1 MHTPIDDTSTGFKVG
16 DRIFCFSRPQGFE
29 WGWVVEVANEDNR
42 SSKACSLTIIFDDA
56 QCMVVDSSLCVYD
69 PELWVSF

>member
-1 MHTPIDDTSTGFKVG
+1 MQPSINDTSNHFKVG

-29 WGWVVEVANEDNR
+29 WGWVVEVVNEDNR
-42 SSKACSLTIIFDDA
+42 AHGNYLLTVIFDDA